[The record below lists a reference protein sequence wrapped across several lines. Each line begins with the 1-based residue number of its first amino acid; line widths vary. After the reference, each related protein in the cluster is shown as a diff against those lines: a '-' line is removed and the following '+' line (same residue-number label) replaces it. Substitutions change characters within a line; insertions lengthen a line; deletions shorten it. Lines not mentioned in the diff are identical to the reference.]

1 MKQKTSK
8 KTRLLANDN
17 GYADHKLAWL
27 ADDGAI
33 MTLKVPT
40 LIQVGSSGLA
50 TTAGQRK
57 GAYCV
62 DNVEYSCN
70 ASISEPMKVRN
81 SDYPTS
87 IANRVLFTHAMVR
100 AGLLGM
106 PVKASVTLPFR
117 DYYSHDGSMNEE
129 LKAACKANFMQNNV
143 EIVGIT
149 SKPEIVD
156 VEVRAEALS
165 AFMDWAMTDK
175 FQWSDKYNELEDML
189 GEVLVVDIGGSTTD
203 LVTLQIVEDED
214 GPEMAINH
222 NKSGTEKVGV
232 LDAKAR
238 LSELAMH
245 KMQMAGVSGLSG
257 HGAGLT
263 AMWLEQAM
271 QRKQVMYAGKK
282 WDVSEE
288 IELSCR
294 GVAERIS
301 NYIKTTVGSP
311 ESYYAILVVGG
322 GAIVF
327 RKWLEQMLP
336 NAVFTDEFANAR
348 GLLKFMIYKESE

>member
-8 KTRLLANDN
+8 KPRLLANDN

-27 ADDGAI
+27 SDNGTI

-40 LIQVGSSGLA
+40 LIQVGGSGLA
-50 TTAGQRK
+50 STSGDRK
-57 GAYCV
+57 GAYKV
-62 DNVEYSCN
+62 NDVEYSCS
-70 ASISEPMKVRN
+70 AAISDPMKVRN
-81 SDYPTS
+81 ADYPTS
-87 IANRVLFTHAMVR
+87 IANRVLFTHALVR
-100 AGLLGM
+100 AGLMGM

-117 DYYSHDGSMNEE
+117 DYYSHDGSMNEA
-129 LKAACKANFMQNNV
+129 LKEACRANFMANDV
-143 EIVGIT
+143 EVVGC
-149 SKPEIVD
+149 SAKPEVAD

-175 FQWSDKYNELEDML
+175 FEWSAQYNELEEML

-203 LVTLQIVEDED
+203 LVTLQILDEVD

-232 LDAKAR
+232 LDAKSR
-238 LSELAMH
+238 LNELVVQ
-245 KMQMAGVSGLSG
+245 KMQAKGVTGLSG
-257 HGAGLT
+257 HGAGLP
-263 AMWLEQAM
+263 AMWIEQAL
-271 QRKQVMYAGKK
+271 QRKQGVYAGAK

-288 IELSCR
+288 IEVACR

-311 ESYYAILVVGG
+311 QSYYAILVVGG
-322 GAIVF
+322 GALVF

-336 NAVFTDEFANAR
+336 NAVFKDEFANAR
-348 GLLKFMIYKESE
+348 GLLKFMIYQEAE